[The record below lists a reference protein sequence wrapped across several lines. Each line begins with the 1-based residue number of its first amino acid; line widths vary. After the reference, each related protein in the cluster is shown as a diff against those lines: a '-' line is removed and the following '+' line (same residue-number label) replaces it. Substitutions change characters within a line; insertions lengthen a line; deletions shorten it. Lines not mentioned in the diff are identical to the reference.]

1 MDKSLISLKFIYT
14 SLSANPFRI
23 AITSTELSLQTFRLY
38 GERFGGIESHY
49 KDYKS
54 GTFEILKSKIRD
66 AKALGNLL
74 IMLEIAQLL
83 AIRIG
88 LIVMETGRRRVLDWH
103 WDRGLS
109 LLQLGI
115 REVKQI
121 CYNALMLPRLIPIP
135 WGKIG
140 PACASRKKREDL
152 DKQVEFSKVTMFSF

>member
-1 MDKSLISLKFIYT
+1 M
-14 SLSANPFRI
+14 
-23 AITSTELSLQTFRLY
+23 
-38 GERFGGIESHY
+38 
-49 KDYKS
+49 
-54 GTFEILKSKIRD
+54 
-66 AKALGNLL
+66 
-74 IMLEIAQLL
+74 MLEIAQLL

-88 LIVMETGRRRVLDWH
+88 LIVIETGRRRVLDWH

-121 CYNALMLPRLIPIP
+121 CHNALMLPTLIPIP
-135 WGKIG
+135 WCKIR